1 MIYSLGISNFLE
13 EIYSESESEVTQ
25 SCPTL
30 CDPIDCSLPGSSV
43 HGIFQAR
50 VLEWIAISFSR
61 GSSQPRDWTQ
71 VSCIVDRRFTVWATR
86 EEIYSLS
93 HSVVPSITLQWS
105 LGKAFLSFCPI
116 LWNSAFKWVYLFFSP
131 LSFISLLFSA
141 ICKASSDNH
150 FAFLHFFLLEMVLV
164 IAFWI
169 MLWTSAHSSSSTLSD
184 LIS

>member
-1 MIYSLGISNFLE
+1 M
-13 EIYSESESEVTQ
+13 
-25 SCPTL
+25 
-30 CDPIDCSLPGSSV
+30 DCSLPGSSV

-131 LSFISLLFSA
+131 CLSFLFFSQLFVKPPQTIILPFYISFSWGFFFEGRILL
-141 ICKASSDNH
+141 IP
-150 FAFLHFFLLEMVLV
+150 AFMYNVLNLHPYFFRYSIRSNPLNLFV
-164 IAFWI
+164 
-169 MLWTSAHSSSSTLSD
+169 TSTV
-184 LIS
+184 